1 MWTPTEEEKIGVVIC
16 NFRGSVTQGL
26 PLEVGEM
33 VQILEKCDGWYRGF
47 STRKPSIKG
56 IFPVSYVH
64 LRKAVVTNR
73 GQYETV
79 VPLEDAIVTEV
90 TSTLQ
95 EWALL
100 WKQLY
105 VKHKVDLFYKLRHV
119 MNELIDLRRQMLSG
133 HLTQDQI
140 RDVKRHVTVR
150 LDWGNEH
157 LGLDLVPRKEFEM
170 VDADQISVSDLYKM
184 ALEYLFKFIIQSRVL
199 YSRAT
204 CGMEE
209 EQFRASIQ
217 ELFQSIRFLLSL
229 DSRSSER
236 LIFTQA
242 ALLNSF
248 PAIFDEL
255 LQMFTVQ
262 EVAEFVRGTLGSMP
276 STVHIGQSMDVVKL
290 QSIARTVD
298 SRLFSFP
305 ESRRILLPVV
315 LHHIHLHLRQQK
327 ELLICSA
334 ILSSIFS
341 IIKTGSL
348 DSSVVEEVEMMVES
362 LLDVLLQT
370 LLAIMSKAQ
379 SQEAVRG
386 QRCPQCTAEITGEY
400 VSCLLSLLRQ
410 MTDVHFQHLLD
421 NFQSKEELKEFL
433 LKILC
438 VFRNLMK
445 ISIFPRDWN
454 VMRLLTS
461 NIIVTTAQYLSP
473 ALHKNF
479 TEADFD
485 FKVWNSY
492 FSLAVLYINQPSLQL
507 ETLTAAKRKK
517 VLDKYG
523 DMRVMM
529 AYELF
534 SMWQN
539 LGENKIHF
547 IPGMIGPFLGVT
559 LVPQG
564 EVRNIMIPIFH
575 DMMDW
580 EQRKNGNFKQVE
592 AELIDKLDSLVS
604 EGKGDENYRE
614 LFSLL
619 TQLFGPY
626 PSLLEKIEQETWRE
640 TGISFVTSVTRLME
654 RLLDYRDCMKGD
666 ETENKKV
673 GCTVNLLN
681 FYKSEINKE
690 EMYIRY
696 IHKLCDMH
704 LQAENYT
711 EAAFTLLLY
720 WELLHWEE
728 RPLREFLHYPAQ
740 SEWHRKEGLCRKV
753 IHYFNKGKCWEYG
766 IPLCRELAFQYE
778 TLYDYQSLSWIR
790 KMEAAYYDNIMEQ
803 QRLEP
808 EFFRV
813 GFYGRKFPFFLRNK
827 EFVCRGHDYERLEA
841 FQQRMLGEFPQAIA
855 MQHPNQPD
863 EAILQCDAQY
873 LQIYAVT
880 PVPESV
886 NVLQMDRVPDR
897 IKSFYRVNNVRR
909 FRYDRPFHKGSKD
922 RENEFKSLWIERTTL
937 ILTHPL
943 PGISRWFQVER
954 RELVEVSPLENAI
967 YVVENKNH
975 ELRTLI
981 SQYQHKQLHG
991 NINLLSMCLN
1001 GVIDAAVNGGIARYQ
1016 EAFFD
1021 KEYISSH
1028 PEDTEKI
1035 TQLKDLMQ
1043 EQVHILGVGLAVH
1056 EKLVHPEMRPLHKK
1070 LIDQFQVMRSSLFHG
1085 LPGVD
1090 KPGPGSSTPRGILA
1104 SQSPLSPESFK
1115 LMHRHSLLASV
1126 RQSSSSLSSHSSSE
1140 TGNLLILTDGLVL
1153 EHPEDFYRMQP
1164 SPSSSSLSSTHS
1176 APSQMINSAPSC
1188 IRVGSPSLPDKFRHN
1203 REMLMLLPPHRDRP
1217 SSAMYPN
1224 ITENG
1229 QPTNFQRALFHQVIG
1244 PCKPCSD
1251 PNLSVAEKVLTT
1263 PSSWSLDS
1271 GTREALPFLSAHVGS
1286 VLAPPVPP
1294 RSLPPGHFSM
1304 HFDAFHHQ
1312 ISDLPPA
1319 LPARSLRK
1327 SPLHPIPASPTSPQS
1342 VLDGSNSTLSGSAS
1356 SGVSS
1361 LSESN
1366 FAPAGQSSSSCEPPV
1381 RTDTLD
1387 SAPSSQTW
1395 TTDGEDLDSPSPYL
1409 AVRYSVSEPDVLDG
1423 AKLPPCRSLSAPGGV
1438 APILAT
1444 VPQEGPLHLH
1454 YPHPPL
1460 YHHHEPPPA
1469 LPPKPYLREGCIPEE
1484 DLCPPSSPAPLRPMP
1499 RKISQPLL
1507 GGKEEQAKVAWQHGV
1522 SSEE

>member
-1 MWTPTEEEKIGVVIC
+1 
-16 NFRGSVTQGL
+16 L
-26 PLEVGEM
+26 GET
-33 VQILEKCDGWYRGF
+33 VQILEKCEGKSFQDSLEAYFFKRVLMENLVN
-47 STRKPSIKG
+47 TIKG
-56 IFPVSYVH
+56 TF
-64 LRKAVVTNR
+64 L
-73 GQYETV
+73 QYETV
-79 VPLEDAIVTEV
+79 VPLEDPIITEV

-95 EWALL
+95 EWSVL

-119 MNELIDLRRQMLSG
+119 MNELIDLRRQLLSG
-133 HLTQDQI
+133 HLTQDQV
-140 RDVKRHVTVR
+140 REVKRHITVR

-184 ALEYLFKFIIQSRVL
+184 HLSSRHSVQQSTSQDGGRQRHGDSCRMPVPHHLFVNLKSFTYNTIGEDTDIFFSLYDLREGKQISEKFMVRLNKNGGPKNPEKVDRLCALFTDLSNKDMKRDLYIVSQVIRTGRMLLNDSKKGPPHIQYRRPYGCAVLAMSDVLQTISELKEEKDFVLKVYTDLNKIVTEMQSLWIITVVVKMKLSHISPNSSSCAGLIISLQLLRGDMEQVRRENPMIFNRGVAITRKLGFPDVIMPGDIRNDLYLTLERGDFERGGKSVQKNIEVTMYVLYADGEILKECISLGSGEHNISEYRSFVLYHNNSPRWSEVIKLPIPIDRFRGSHLRFEFRHCSTKDKGEKKLFGFAFTPLMREDGTTLSDESHELYVYKCDENTTFSNHALYLGLPCCKDDFNGCPNIPSSLIFQRSTKETLWISTQLSSTKLTQNVDLLALLKWKAHPDRVMDILGRLRHVCGEEIVKFLQDILDTLFSILDDNTDKYGPLVFQSLVFIINLLRDSKFYHFRPVMDTYIQKHFAGALAYKELIRCLKWYMDRSAEVVRQDHIQEAMRALEYLFKFIVQSRIL

-209 EQFRASIQ
+209 DQFRASIQ
-217 ELFQSIRFLLSL
+217 ELFQSIRFVLSL
-229 DSRSSER
+229 DSRSSET

-327 ELLICSA
+327 ELLICSG

-341 IIKTGSL
+341 IIKSSSL
-348 DSSVVEEVEMMVES
+348 ESSVQEEVEMMVES

-370 LLAIMSKAQ
+370 LLAIMSKSQ

-410 MTDVHFQHLLD
+410 MSDIHFQHLLD

-433 LKILC
+433 LKIFC

-445 ISIFPRDWN
+445 LSIFPRDWN

-461 NIIVTTAQYLSP
+461 NIIVSTTQYLSP
-473 ALHKNF
+473 ALHKSF
-479 TEADFD
+479 TDADFD

-492 FSLAVLYINQPSLQL
+492 FSLAVLFINQPSLQL
-507 ETLTAAKRKK
+507 ETLTPAKRKK
-517 VLDKYG
+517 VFDKYG

-559 LVPQG
+559 LVPQN

-619 TQLFGPY
+619 
-626 PSLLEKIEQETWRE
+626 LLEKIEQETWRE
-640 TGISFVTSVTRLME
+640 TGVSFVTSVTRLME

-666 ETENKKV
+666 ETENKKI

-766 IPLCRELAFQYE
+766 IPLCRELALQYE
-778 TLYDYQSLSWIR
+778 SLYDYQSLSWIR

-813 GFYGRKFPFFLRNK
+813 GFYGRKFPFFLR
-827 EFVCRGHDYERLEA
+827 VSY
-841 FQQRMLGEFPQAIA
+841 
-855 MQHPNQPD
+855 
-863 EAILQCDAQY
+863 CD
-873 LQIYAVT
+873 IY
-880 PVPESV
+880 
-886 NVLQMDRVPDR
+886 
-897 IKSFYRVNNVRR
+897 
-909 FRYDRPFHKGSKD
+909 
-922 RENEFKSLWIERTTL
+922 TL
-937 ILTHPL
+937 C
-943 PGISRWFQVER
+943 F
-954 RELVEVSPLENAI
+954 
-967 YVVENKNH
+967 
-975 ELRTLI
+975 
-981 SQYQHKQLHG
+981 QYQHKQLHG

-1016 EAFFD
+1016 EVSANSTKFD
-1021 KEYISSH
+1021 FEG
-1028 PEDTEKI
+1028 
-1035 TQLKDLMQ
+1035 LK
-1043 EQVHILGVGLAVH
+1043 
-1056 EKLVHPEMRPLHKK
+1056 RT
-1070 LIDQFQVMRSSLFHG
+1070 LF
-1085 LPGVD
+1085 
-1090 KPGPGSSTPRGILA
+1090 
-1104 SQSPLSPESFK
+1104 
-1115 LMHRHSLLASV
+1115 LLAD
-1126 RQSSSSLSSHSSSE
+1126 E
-1140 TGNLLILTDGLVL
+1140 FILL
-1153 EHPEDFYRMQP
+1153 
-1164 SPSSSSLSSTHS
+1164 
-1176 APSQMINSAPSC
+1176 
-1188 IRVGSPSLPDKFRHN
+1188 
-1203 REMLMLLPPHRDRP
+1203 
-1217 SSAMYPN
+1217 
-1224 ITENG
+1224 
-1229 QPTNFQRALFHQVIG
+1229 
-1244 PCKPCSD
+1244 
-1251 PNLSVAEKVLTT
+1251 
-1263 PSSWSLDS
+1263 
-1271 GTREALPFLSAHVGS
+1271 
-1286 VLAPPVPP
+1286 
-1294 RSLPPGHFSM
+1294 
-1304 HFDAFHHQ
+1304 
-1312 ISDLPPA
+1312 
-1319 LPARSLRK
+1319 
-1327 SPLHPIPASPTSPQS
+1327 
-1342 VLDGSNSTLSGSAS
+1342 
-1356 SGVSS
+1356 
-1361 LSESN
+1361 
-1366 FAPAGQSSSSCEPPV
+1366 
-1381 RTDTLD
+1381 
-1387 SAPSSQTW
+1387 
-1395 TTDGEDLDSPSPYL
+1395 
-1409 AVRYSVSEPDVLDG
+1409 
-1423 AKLPPCRSLSAPGGV
+1423 
-1438 APILAT
+1438 
-1444 VPQEGPLHLH
+1444 
-1454 YPHPPL
+1454 
-1460 YHHHEPPPA
+1460 
-1469 LPPKPYLREGCIPEE
+1469 
-1484 DLCPPSSPAPLRPMP
+1484 
-1499 RKISQPLL
+1499 
-1507 GGKEEQAKVAWQHGV
+1507 
-1522 SSEE
+1522 